1 MGEVS
6 RDSDW
11 AFFVEG
17 EVDFL
22 VEARAALLS

>member
-11 AFFVEG
+11 AFFVAE

-22 VEARAALLS
+22 VEDRAALLS